1 MANPLWKGSQ
11 VIAALASNLGQGSEK
26 ISTDWVA
33 NGVSIDTR
41 DLKPGD
47 IFVALPGDNVDG
59 HDYVEAAF
67 EAGAAAALVR
77 PDFVAHKL
85 GAKAIILPVVDVL
98 GALEALG
105 RAARARSQ
113 AHIIAVTGS
122 VGKTSVKETLAAAL
136 GKSGSVHA
144 SERSFNNHIGVPLS
158 LARLSAEAD
167 YGVFELGMNHAGEL
181 TDLVDMVRPHC
192 AIITTIGTAHIEN
205 FENMTALARA
215 KAEMFSGL
223 VEGGTA
229 ILPRDNEHYDTLKQ
243 SAGQCIGGQARLI
256 DFSAEGNVQAQAC
269 TTQVKLHEACS
280 CVTARILDQDVIYK
294 IGTPGAHHV
303 ANSLAVLAAVQNA
316 GADLALAALSLADHE
331 GLSGRGRRYRLGEE
345 DAAITLVDE
354 SYNANPTS
362 MAAALK
368 AMGLA
373 PRLGRGR
380 RIAVLGDM
388 AELGK
393 EAPALHAALA
403 QNIEQA
409 DIDLVL
415 TCGDLMM
422 HLHNHLPPG
431 RMGPHVGTADEV
443 MEILNRDLRAND
455 VVMVKGSNSSGMGK
469 VVDALLASSAADIK
483 KARVG

>member
-11 VIAALASNLGQGSEK
+11 VIAALATHLVGQDVP
-26 ISTDWVA
+26 TDWVA

-47 IFVALPGDNVDG
+47 IFVALPGEHVDG
-59 HDYVEAAF
+59 HEYVEAAF
-67 EAGAAAALVR
+67 EAGAAAAFVR
-77 PDFVAHKL
+77 PDFASESL
-85 GAKAIILPVVDVL
+85 PAKAVLLPVSDVL
-98 GALEALG
+98 AALEALG
-105 RAARARSQ
+105 RAARERSQ

-122 VGKTSVKETLAAAL
+122 VGKTSVKETLSAAL
-136 GKSGSVHA
+136 AKSGSVHA

-158 LARLSAEAD
+158 LARLSTEAD
-167 YGVFELGMNHAGEL
+167 FAVFELGMNHAGEL
-181 TDLVDMVRPHC
+181 TDLVDMVRPQC
-192 AIITTIGTAHIEN
+192 AIVTTIGTAHIEN

-215 KAEMFSGL
+215 KAEIFSGL
-223 VEGGTA
+223 VEGGAA
-229 ILPRDNEHYDTLKQ
+229 ILPRDNEYYDELKQ
-243 SAGQCIGGQARLI
+243 GAGQARII
-256 DFSAEGNVQAQAC
+256 DFSAEGNAQAQAF
-269 TTQVKLHEACS
+269 TAQVKLHEACS
-280 CVTARILDQDVIYK
+280 CVTAHILAQEVIYK

-331 GLSGRGRRYRLGEE
+331 GLSGRGRRYAIGEVE
-345 DAAITLVDE
+345 AQITLIDE

-362 MAAALK
+362 MAAALNTL
-368 AMGLA
+368 GLA

-380 RIAVLGDM
+380 RVAVLGDM

-393 EAPALHAALA
+393 DAPALHASLA
-403 QNIEQA
+403 ENIEQA

-431 RMGPHVGTADEV
+431 RMGPHVGTPDEI
-443 MEILNRDLRAND
+443 MEILHRDLRAND

-469 VVDALLASSAADIK
+469 VVDALLASSAAQIK
-483 KARVG
+483 QARVG

>member
-11 VIAALASNLGQGSEK
+11 VITAVAKYLLGDDVPSANVP
-26 ISTDWVA
+26 SDWVA
-33 NGVSIDTR
+33 HGVSIDTR

-47 IFVALPGDNVDG
+47 IFVALPGERVDG

-67 EAGAAAALVR
+67 EAGAAAAFVR
-77 PDFVAHKL
+77 QDFTSDKL
-85 GAKAIILPVVDVL
+85 PASAVLLPVSDVL

-105 RAARARSQ
+105 RAARQRSQ
-113 AHIIAVTGS
+113 AHIMAVTGS

-136 GKSGSVHA
+136 SKSGTVHA

-158 LARLSAEAD
+158 LARLPEAKD
-167 YGVFELGMNHAGEL
+167 FAVFELGMNHAGEL
-181 TDLVDMVRPHC
+181 TDLVDMVRPQC

-205 FENMTALARA
+205 FDDMTALAQA
-215 KAEMFSGL
+215 KAEILSG
-223 VEGGTA
+223 VVAGGVA
-229 ILPRDNEHYDTLKQ
+229 ILPRDNEHYNVLQ
-243 SAGQCIGGQARLI
+243 QAAGETRMI
-256 DFSAEGNVQAQAC
+256 DFSAEGNTQAQAF
-269 TTQVKLHEACS
+269 TAQVKLHDTCS
-280 CVTARILDQDVIYK
+280 CVTAHILGQEVIYK

-316 GADLALAALSLADHE
+316 GADLALAALSLGDNE
-331 GLSGRGRRYRLGEE
+331 GLSGRGRRYRIGEAE
-345 DAAITLVDE
+345 ANMTLIDE

-368 AMGLA
+368 VLGLA

-388 AELGK
+388 AELGQ
-393 EAPALHAALA
+393 EAPALHAGLA
-403 QNIEQA
+403 ENIEQA

-415 TCGDLMM
+415 TCGDLMK
-422 HLHNHLPPG
+422 HLHTHLPPG
-431 RMGPHVGTADEV
+431 RMGPHVNTSDEI
-443 MEILNRDLRAND
+443 MAILHRELRAND
-455 VVMVKGSNSSGMGK
+455 VVMVKGSHSSGMEK
-469 VVDALLASSAADIK
+469 VVDALLATSAAEMK

>member
-11 VIAALASNLGQGSEK
+11 VIAALAAHLVEGSETL
-26 ISTDWVA
+26 SRDWIA

-41 DLKPGD
+41 DLKAGD
-47 IFVALPGDNVDG
+47 IFVALPGENVDG

-67 EAGAAAALVR
+67 AAGATAALVR
-77 PDFVAHKL
+77 PDFDSDKL
-85 GAKAIILPVVDVL
+85 SAKAVVLPVSDVL

-113 AHIIAVTGS
+113 AHIIGVTGS
-122 VGKTSVKETLAAAL
+122 VGKTSVKETLAVAL
-136 GKSGSVHA
+136 AKSGTVHA
-144 SERSFNNHIGVPLS
+144 SERSFNNHIGAPLS

-167 YGVFELGMNHAGEL
+167 FAVFELGMNHAGEL
-181 TDLVDMVRPHC
+181 TDLADMVRPHC

-205 FENMTALARA
+205 FADMTALARA
-215 KAEMFSGL
+215 KAEIFSGL
-223 VEGGTA
+223 VERGTA
-229 ILPRDNEHYDTLKQ
+229 ILPRDNAHYEALKQ
-243 SAGQCIGGQARLI
+243 AAGKAHVIA
-256 DFSAEGNVQAQAC
+256 FSAEGDPQAQAM
-269 TTQVKLHEACS
+269 TAQVKLHDTCS
-280 CVTARILDQDVIYK
+280 CVTAHILGQDVIYK

-331 GLSGRGRRYRLGEE
+331 GLSGRGRRYRLGEDE
-345 DAAITLVDE
+345 AAITLIDE

-368 AMGLA
+368 ALGLA

-393 EAPALHAALA
+393 DAPALHAALA
-403 QNIEQA
+403 QTIEQA

-415 TCGDLMM
+415 TCGELMV

-431 RMGPHVGTADEV
+431 RMGPHVGTTEEM
-443 MEILNRDLRAND
+443 MESLNRDLRAND
-455 VVMVKGSNSSGMGK
+455 VVMVKGSHSSGMGK
-469 VVDALLASSAADIK
+469 LVDALLETSAAEIK